1 MYRYDEF
8 DAQIVKDR
16 AAQFRGQVER
26 RLKGEITE
34 DQFKPLRLMN
44 GVYLQLHAAK
54 KKKENKKN

>member
-26 RLKGEITE
+26 RRVRARALDPREGRVGEAVV
-34 DQFKPLRLMN
+34 PLVNVAL
-44 GVYLQLHAAK
+44 
-54 KKKENKKN
+54 